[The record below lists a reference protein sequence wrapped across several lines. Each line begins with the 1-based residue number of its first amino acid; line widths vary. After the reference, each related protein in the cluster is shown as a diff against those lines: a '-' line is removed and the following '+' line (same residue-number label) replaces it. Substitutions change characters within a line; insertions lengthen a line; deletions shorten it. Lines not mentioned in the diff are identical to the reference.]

1 MVQVQVWD
9 LSGQY
14 RWGFQKVSVEVL
26 ARAEE
31 LARARAAVE
40 VEGLVRVAL
49 RDLDLAQAEAED
61 LEWALE
67 QELDWLVEGPLTDL

>member
-14 RWGFQKVSVEVL
+14 RWGFQKVSAEVL

>member
-40 VEGLVRVAL
+40 VEGQVRVAL